1 MDFLMLAVQLYV
13 KKQKNKNLILLVP
26 GAFQLIHLIR
36 KNIPNA

>member
-1 MDFLMLAVQLYV
+1 MDFLMLAVQVYV
-13 KKQKNKNLILLVP
+13 KNNNKKKLVVLVP